1 MKTNIEV
8 TLEDIAKCIIGAR
21 RAGSK
26 KKFMELME
34 DLENGFQNKSNKKKD
49 TLNGLTKASKKDNI
63 QVWKDIIKENSNN
76 ANNQR

>member
-8 TLEDIAKCIIGAR
+8 TLDDIAKYIIGAR

-34 DLENGFQNKSNKKKD
+34 DLENGFQNKSDKKKEKSN
-49 TLNGLTKASKKDNI
+49 LKA
-63 QVWKDIIKENSNN
+63 WSNLGKVN
-76 ANNQR
+76 E

>member
-34 DLENGFQNKSNKKKD
+34 NLENGFQNKSDKKKD
-49 TLNGLTKASKKDNI
+49 TKHITNI
-63 QVWKDIIKENSNN
+63 DSWRGICK
-76 ANNQR
+76 